1 LRKTATAIKRLSDR
15 FGYLGF
21 VVARLEMD
29 AASATPVSRALWFVE
44 SHFGRELTLE
54 EIADACGVSRYHM
67 SRVFAV
73 TLGCPIMRYMRGR
86 RLTEAART
94 LVEGSPDILSVA
106 LDVGYGSHEAF
117 TRAFREQFGMTP
129 EAVRAQGNLKN
140 IQIVEAIKME
150 ENLLEKVEARMEKG
164 KVLLIAGIG
173 ARYSCESSV
182 GIPAQWQRFVPHLG
196 SIFSQVGRRAFGVMS
211 NFDDDGNFDYTC
223 GVEVSDFSRVPADWS
238 RVRIPA
244 QEYAVFTHRDHIST
258 IRSTWATIWNKW
270 LPESG
275 REVTDAPN
283 FELYGEDFDSVTG
296 RGLVE
301 IWLPLDPEGTR

>member
-1 LRKTATAIKRLSDR
+1 
-15 FGYLGF
+15 
-21 VVARLEMD
+21 M
-29 AASATPVSRALWFVE
+29 
-44 SHFGRELTLE
+44 
-54 EIADACGVSRYHM
+54 
-67 SRVFAV
+67 
-73 TLGCPIMRYMRGR
+73 
-86 RLTEAART
+86 
-94 LVEGSPDILSVA
+94 
-106 LDVGYGSHEAF
+106 
-117 TRAFREQFGMTP
+117 
-129 EAVRAQGNLKN
+129 
-140 IQIVEAIKME
+140 
-150 ENLLEKVEARMEKG
+150 
-164 KVLLIAGIG
+164 
-173 ARYSCESSV
+173 
-182 GIPAQWQRFVPHLG
+182 
-196 SIFSQVGRRAFGVMS
+196 MS

-301 IWLPLDPEGTR
+301 NEETLGDNSHLKNFAPTAVGRSPDTIFGYGPLPARVGTYDKASAHNGSSCACAKSIRPSVHEENRNSHAFLRVTRGLAF